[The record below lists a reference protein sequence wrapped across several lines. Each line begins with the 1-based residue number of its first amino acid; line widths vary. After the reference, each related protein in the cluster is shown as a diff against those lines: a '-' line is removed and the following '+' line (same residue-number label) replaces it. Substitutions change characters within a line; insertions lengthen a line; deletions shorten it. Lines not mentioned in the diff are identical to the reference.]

1 MRNNIKRWIIAGAA
15 AVMALGVLTACTK
28 VTEKKEDAEAAAQAE
43 SSSDESEGNETQKAD
58 DADAQDAG
66 GEDGTGA
73 ASGEEMKLEGRIE
86 KIPEDSDDS
95 FIIAKL
101 VTEEGN
107 GVSEIGD
114 DPDGEKITVVH
125 SIDTRFVKQT
135 IQDGGAKSEEK
146 EGTDADL
153 QEGFLVEVK
162 GSYNGESVFFASEI
176 KIIEVVS

>member
-1 MRNNIKRWIIAGAA
+1 MRSNIKRWLIAGAA
-15 AVMALGVLTACTK
+15 AVMALGVLTACTR
-28 VTEKKEDAEAAAQAE
+28 VTEKKEDAEAAQAE
-43 SSSDESEGNETQKAD
+43 PLPEESEGKEAKGTG

-66 GEDGTGA
+66 GEGGAGA
-73 ASGEEMKLEGRIE
+73 ASGGEVKLEGRIE

-95 FIIAKL
+95 FIMAKL

-114 DPDGEKITVVH
+114 DPDGEKITIVH

-153 QEGFLVEVK
+153 LEGFLVEVI
-162 GSYNGESVFFASEI
+162 GSYNGESVFFASEV